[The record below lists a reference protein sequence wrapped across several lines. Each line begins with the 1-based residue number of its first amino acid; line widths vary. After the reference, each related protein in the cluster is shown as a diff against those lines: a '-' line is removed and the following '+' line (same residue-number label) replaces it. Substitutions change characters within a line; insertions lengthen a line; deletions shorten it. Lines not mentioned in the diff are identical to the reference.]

1 MTIQR
6 RAQATITGIFF
17 AFLALLGL
25 AIFLS
30 MSGGKAA
37 PQSVPSPYTVSLV
50 PGQTSFRLAMV
61 HDVLHERYLVHS
73 EAYWKTRLNAA
84 EKQLKASDALNREL
98 KLKLN
103 DELLDAFDIYGVC
116 LDRLGQPSRAVEVME
131 TKLAHLKREQPF
143 VTLSAGKLR
152 DYCYADMLEQLGKAK
167 KPSKRGIVYYKT
179 HANLGT
185 FLIHSAKE
193 GVRSGDKKSCEKFQ
207 EGMKHIKTAIS
218 IHPGADFG
226 RDTWQYEAAQ
236 HFLASYENGPAK
248 LGYDISGNRQRTKV
262 KPGKIIADT
271 KGLTESLKWIKALS
285 DDDTLDELPVKNR
298 MNLRRHLTKL
308 GSGSHPLD
316 TQRHSPAR
324 VYFDQPCL
332 GIVSMWALGDGPNP
346 YFSMALANTMLAVG
360 QKYLAWAGYER
371 TKRLARSDLPNKEIR
386 DYFVRFCDRRQRM
399 IDELLPLESS
409 QTLRTQFEEELAF
422 GENYQKEYQDYET
435 RRLKE
440 GLKPNSEGFYD
451 DFFAGRE
458 PIATEVELEDE
469 ILLTTNRAE
478 TGSLFV
484 LLMGTLL
491 GFGSGVYIRARSL

>member
-1 MTIQR
+1 MTIKR
-6 RAQATITGIFF
+6 RFQAILFGVFF
-17 AFLALLGL
+17 ALLALIAM
-25 AIFLS
+25 AIFLATVRS
-30 MSGGKAA
+30 EKA
-37 PQSVPSPYTVSLV
+37 PPDSVPSPHTISLC
-50 PGQTSFRLAMV
+50 PGQTSLRLAMV
-61 HDVLHERYLVHS
+61 HDVLHERYLLHS
-73 EAYWKTRLNAA
+73 DAYWEARSKEALD
-84 EKQLKASDALNREL
+84 QLEAVGALDRDRAVKLSDAV
-98 KLKLN
+98 
-103 DELLDAFDIYGVC
+103 LDAFDVYGVC
-116 LDRLGQPSRAVEVME
+116 LDRLGRPSRAVEVME

-143 VTLSAGKLR
+143 ATLSGGKLR
-152 DYCYADMLEQLGKAK
+152 DYCYTDMLKQLGKAK
-167 KPSKRGIVYYKT
+167 KPSKRGILYYKT

-236 HFLASYENGPAK
+236 HFLASYENGP
-248 LGYDISGNRQRTKV
+248 GYVSYDISGNPQRNDV

-316 TQRHSPAR
+316 TQRYSPAR

-371 TKRLARSDLPNKEIR
+371 TKRLARSDLLNKKVR
-386 DYFVRFCDRRQRM
+386 DYFIRFCDRRQRM

-422 GENYQKEYQDYET
+422 GQNYQREYQDYEI

-440 GLKPNSEGFYD
+440 GHSPNSEDFYE
-451 DFFAGRE
+451 DFFEGRD
-458 PIATEVELEDE
+458 PIHSDVGLEDE
-469 ILLTTNRAE
+469 ILVWHNRNNP
-478 TGSLFV
+478 SVFV
-484 LLMGTLL
+484 LLSASLL
-491 GFGSGVYIRARSL
+491 GFGLGIHLRSR